1 MSLLFSCLVSV
12 RIMLIIILI
21 LMQKF
26 CSKANNV
33 VYSIY
38 WKNSKWIINEV
49 TSYPTSLMD
58 NYDMLDGSCVVIC
71 TGKAMGWYHVL
82 HTATVWFQIIS
93 LAVPVQNVT
102 LYIAEA
108 DMSLVNQHWTT
119 HIVVY
124 YILVENYWY
133 L

>member
-1 MSLLFSCLVSV
+1 MSLLFLVWWVSELCHHNSYFNAKV
-12 RIMLIIILI
+12 
-21 LMQKF
+21 F
-26 CSKANNV
+26 ANNV

-49 TSYPTSLMD
+49 TFYPTSLMV

>member
-26 CSKANNV
+26 CSANNV

>member
-1 MSLLFSCLVSV
+1 
-12 RIMLIIILI
+12 
-21 LMQKF
+21 MQKF

-49 TSYPTSLMD
+49 TFYPTSLMD

-82 HTATVWFQIIS
+82 HTTTGWLQIKAWAGTVQ
-93 LAVPVQNVT
+93 P
-102 LYIAEA
+102 
-108 DMSLVNQHWTT
+108 
-119 HIVVY
+119 
-124 YILVENYWY
+124 
-133 L
+133 